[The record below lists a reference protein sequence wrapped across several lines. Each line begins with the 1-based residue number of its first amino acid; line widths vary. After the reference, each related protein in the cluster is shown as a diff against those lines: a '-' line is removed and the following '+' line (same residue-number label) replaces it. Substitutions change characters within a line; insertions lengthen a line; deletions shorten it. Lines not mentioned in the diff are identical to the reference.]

1 MTISQ
6 IFATLG
12 PSRNWWTH
20 IHCFV
25 LFVIFINNNL
35 CSHNHYETA
44 CQIELLHNPSDP
56 LLSFNQ
62 VKCHIQ
68 WLLGVVPLEYD
79 MCPNSCVTFTGPYSN
94 LVACPHCLE
103 PCYVHGSTTKAQKCF
118 STILISPVIQAF
130 YGSCAYSKEMQS
142 IPWEEAC
149 WELWN
154 SNCDW
159 WKTGGIWWHCLQSGT
174 AGCLGQWPLQKD
186 WYRTTVFYR
195 WCPALSWQI
204 IWAWVFIWVI
214 HSLPP
219 ELCYKKA
226 FVIPGAIIPGPN
238 KPGGL
243 NSILFS
249 SLYHVAVLQHEGLQ
263 VYNAYL
269 NVIIPC
275 TTPTIL
281 FGTANSLSS
290 AAMSGMVGHSGRY
303 GCCLYCEMPGWHC
316 IKDTHYYLV
325 MKLPHSYTVHK
336 CCHADVS
343 VNDLI
348 KYCKDL
354 PWKYHQ
360 NINHL
365 LASDSEKQFKEW
377 CLNIGLCKQTFFSGL
392 PVLVLPV
399 LSIFTM
405 NIMHLSALND
415 PDLFMKLFTGKLDV
429 CQPNDWDT

>member
-142 IPWEEAC
+142 IP
-149 WELWN
+149 
-154 SNCDW
+154 
-159 WKTGGIWWHCLQSGT
+159 
-174 AGCLGQWPLQKD
+174 
-186 WYRTTVFYR
+186 
-195 WCPALSWQI
+195 
-204 IWAWVFIWVI
+204 
-214 HSLPP
+214 
-219 ELCYKKA
+219 
-226 FVIPGAIIPGPN
+226 
-238 KPGGL
+238 
-243 NSILFS
+243 
-249 SLYHVAVLQHEGLQ
+249 
-263 VYNAYL
+263 
-269 NVIIPC
+269 
-275 TTPTIL
+275 
-281 FGTANSLSS
+281 
-290 AAMSGMVGHSGRY
+290 
-303 GCCLYCEMPGWHC
+303 
-316 IKDTHYYLV
+316 
-325 MKLPHSYTVHK
+325 
-336 CCHADVS
+336 
-343 VNDLI
+343 
-348 KYCKDL
+348 
-354 PWKYHQ
+354 
-360 NINHL
+360 
-365 LASDSEKQFKEW
+365 
-377 CLNIGLCKQTFFSGL
+377 
-392 PVLVLPV
+392 
-399 LSIFTM
+399 
-405 NIMHLSALND
+405 
-415 PDLFMKLFTGKLDV
+415 
-429 CQPNDWDT
+429 